1 VIVSAS
7 EIEATMLES
16 VATNRLD
23 IKVGESLVEG
33 GIVRVGIIHR
43 TRDETLALVHQELTE
58 VYQIIAGGG
67 VLVTGGTIEN
77 ARPVSDPPNIG
88 STPSFFVSQVGGDTR
103 SVGVGDVIIIPA
115 GLPHRIIELV
125 GPTSY
130 LIYRFEAT
138 RVP

>member
-23 IKVGESLVEG
+23 IKVGESPVEG

-103 SVGVGDVIIIPA
+103 SVGWG
-115 GLPHRIIELV
+115 
-125 GPTSY
+125 T
-130 LIYRFEAT
+130 
-138 RVP
+138 